1 MYKTIWLINT
11 EEFRVEFTYYHFG
24 KEPKFP
30 SWYLQKGIVYKIEME
45 WNVKLV
51 NTPKMFFKCL
61 FHKTLISSVHHLLR
75 KEK

>member
-11 EEFRVEFTYYHFG
+11 EESRTEFTYYHFG

-30 SWYLQKGIVYKIEME
+30 SWYMQEGTVYEIEME

-51 NTPKMFFKCL
+51 RTPATFLNCL
-61 FHKTLISSVHHLLR
+61 FHHYIIH
-75 KEK
+75 